1 VNHARKKKQRANA
14 IGGNAIGGKEGRK
27 EGIRDIKALHRT

>member
-1 VNHARKKKQRANA
+1 VNHARKKKQRA
-14 IGGNAIGGKEGRK
+14 NAIGGKEGRK